1 MEAGIAPLVI
11 ALNKAGIRTVS
22 SCEGHMDP
30 AYVTTVPLL
39 DKDAEAL
46 RKLLQQALSNI
57 SLEDVKVRAQQVQ
70 MPADAPFQG
79 RTILWLDN
87 FQKLLPWDKERVAK
101 KMAKMISKTIDPQ
114 G

>member
-1 MEAGIAPLVI
+1 
-11 ALNKAGIRTVS
+11 
-22 SCEGHMDP
+22 
-30 AYVTTVPLL
+30 
-39 DKDAEAL
+39 
-46 RKLLQQALSNI
+46 
-57 SLEDVKVRAQQVQ
+57 VRAQQVH

-101 KMAKMISKTIDPQ
+101 KMAKMLSKTIDPQ